1 MMIFNGK
8 QKIKS
13 YFETIGLFIVLCV
26 ILKCTKDN
34 SDFRFIDFKLVFI
47 VTVASMYGIRQGI
60 LAICLSCMLYIWNIK
75 NSGIDITYLVYSI
88 DSWMPFVMYILA
100 GAVVGYNIDKKKE
113 HIISSNEKYEL
124 LSEDYKQLNRS
135 YKDLIGIKEQ
145 LQKQILTSKNSFGR
159 IYEIAKE
166 LDTFNPKLI
175 FFKAVSIIENI
186 LENDSVCIYMVNSE
200 NMNFSR
206 LIANSINLSGKL
218 KSSLNL
224 NELPKLKDVVEKNKF
239 FINKDLDSDYPTYA
253 APIADGNE
261 VIALVMVYNV
271 DFEKHTLYYQ
281 NLFQIIINLIQDNLV
296 KSFKYN
302 VLSQDS
308 EYVEGTNIYKPQAFR
323 EQLEI
328 VREAKEN
335 IQLSYIKAKV
345 SLAHNQCGNDIGEL
359 SDRVSKILRSTD
371 FAGCDESNN
380 CYIVFMQTDYAH
392 IDIIKKRFINAG
404 INLEVE
410 EY

>member
-186 LENDSVCIYMVNSE
+186 WL
-200 NMNFSR
+200 
-206 LIANSINLSGKL
+206 
-218 KSSLNL
+218 
-224 NELPKLKDVVEKNKF
+224 
-239 FINKDLDSDYPTYA
+239 
-253 APIADGNE
+253 
-261 VIALVMVYNV
+261 
-271 DFEKHTLYYQ
+271 
-281 NLFQIIINLIQDNLV
+281 
-296 KSFKYN
+296 
-302 VLSQDS
+302 
-308 EYVEGTNIYKPQAFR
+308 
-323 EQLEI
+323 
-328 VREAKEN
+328 
-335 IQLSYIKAKV
+335 
-345 SLAHNQCGNDIGEL
+345 
-359 SDRVSKILRSTD
+359 ILR
-371 FAGCDESNN
+371 
-380 CYIVFMQTDYAH
+380 I
-392 IDIIKKRFINAG
+392 
-404 INLEVE
+404 
-410 EY
+410 